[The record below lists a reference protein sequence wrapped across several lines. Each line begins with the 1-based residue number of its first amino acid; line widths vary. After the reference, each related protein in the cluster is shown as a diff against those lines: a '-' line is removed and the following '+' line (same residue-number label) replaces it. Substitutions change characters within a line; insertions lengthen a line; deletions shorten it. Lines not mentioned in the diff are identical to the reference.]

1 MKIIIPWNELEISV
15 TRSSG
20 AGGQHVNRTNSAVQ
34 VRFSVSRSLVLTD
47 EQKELIL
54 TKLAHRLVQND
65 ELLIRSEDQRD
76 QKSNKEQ
83 AYMILNRMINQAL
96 IVPKKRI
103 KTKPKRSSVQKR
115 LNEKKTRSSIKKM
128 RGEKI
133 DW

>member
-1 MKIIIPWNELEISV
+1 MKVVIPWNELEISV

-34 VRFSVSRSLVLTD
+34 VRFSVSKSLVLKP

-54 TKLAHRLVQND
+54 HKLAHRLIQND

-83 AYMILNRMINQAL
+83 AYLILNKMINQAL
-96 IVPKKRI
+96 IIPKKRI
-103 KTKPKRSSVQKR
+103 KTKPKKSSVQKR
-115 LNEKKTRSSIKKM
+115 LNEKKSRGSIKKI
-128 RGEKI
+128 RGKKI